1 MSSFSTNA
9 ATPLYKGVF
18 FDLDGTLAD
27 TAPDLVAAANLLRTS
42 RSLEPLAYELL
53 RPKASA
59 GARGLIEGAF
69 GYTQDHPDF
78 TQLRDEFL
86 SNYEKAICVESKL
99 FEGMDELL
107 RELEQ
112 NQVIWGIVTNK
123 FERFTFPL
131 LASMQ
136 LDQRSKAI
144 IGGDT
149 TGFSKPHPAP
159 VLKAAEINNLDP
171 KVCLYVGDDL
181 RDIEA
186 RKAAGMTTVAASYG
200 YCGCDEPIEDWGA
213 DFIIHHPLELRQI
226 VFK

>member
-1 MSSFSTNA
+1 MSSLSTNA

-69 GYTQDHPDF
+69 GYTPDHPDF

-86 SNYEKAICVESKL
+86 SNYEKAICVEGKL

-107 RELEQ
+107 LELEQ

-186 RKAAGMTTVAASYG
+186 GKAAGMTTVAASYG

>member
-1 MSSFSTNA
+1 MSLTNPS
-9 ATPLYKGVF
+9 TPLYQGVF

-42 RSLEPLAYELL
+42 RSLDPLPYELL

-59 GARGLIEGAF
+59 GARGLIEGVF
-69 GYTQDHPDF
+69 GYSPDHPDF

-86 SNYEKAICVESKL
+86 NNYEKAICVDSKL
-99 FEGMDELL
+99 FDGMDALL
-107 RELEQ
+107 SELEQ
-112 NQVIWGIVTNK
+112 HQIIWGIVTNK
-123 FERFTFPL
+123 FERFTLPL
-131 LASMQ
+131 LERMH

-149 TGFSKPHPAP
+149 TGFAKPHPAP
-159 VLKAAEINNLDP
+159 ILKAAEMNNLDP
-171 KVCLYVGDDL
+171 KSCVYVGDDL
-181 RDIEA
+181 RDIQA
-186 RKAAGMTTVAASYG
+186 GKAAGMTTVAAAYG
-200 YCGCDEPIEDWGA
+200 YCGCDEPIEEWEA